1 VTRRLPR
8 YPVYIISKGR
18 ADTILLHTAGY
29 LAFDYVP
36 FRVVIEPQDFDDYAQ
51 MIPEDRILV
60 LPFSNLGKGGTPA
73 RNWVWEHSI
82 KEGHERHWILD
93 DNIRRIYRLYGGHRF
108 PCDAAVAMRTVEDFT
123 DRYENIAISGMNY
136 KMFGTP
142 NLYPYFINT
151 HVYSNLLIR
160 NDLPFRWRLRLNED
174 TDLCLVAL
182 SRGLCTVL
190 VNVFLADKLPTMT
203 MKGGNT
209 QELYGGK
216 WDRSEAAATDG
227 RLDMARILEHWHPGV
242 VRVDRRFQRPQ
253 HVIDW
258 KRFKQP
264 LIRRGDES
272 DWQLLPE
279 LDEYGLT
286 LRQVGQVKS
295 ERMRAMVAEYEAGRA
310 VAAAT

>member
-1 VTRRLPR
+1 MTRRLPR
-8 YPVYIISKGR
+8 YPVYVISKGR
-18 ADTILLHTAGY
+18 SDTIALHTAGY
-29 LAFDYVP
+29 LAYDYIP
-36 FRVVIEPQDFDDYAQ
+36 FRVVIEPQDFDDYAR

-60 LPFSNLGKGGTPA
+60 LPFSNLGQGGTPA
-73 RNWVWEHSI
+73 RNWVWEHSRE
-82 KEGHERHWILD
+82 EGYERHWILD
-93 DNIRRIYRLYGGHRF
+93 DNIRRIYRLYKGHRF
-108 PCDAAVAMRTVEDFT
+108 PCDAAVAMRTVEDFS
-123 DRYENIAISGMNY
+123 DRYENVAISGLNY

-174 TDLCLVAL
+174 TDLCLRAL
-182 SRGLCTVL
+182 SNGLCTVL

-209 QELYGGK
+209 DELYGG
-216 WDRSEAAATDG
+216 DG
-227 RLDMARILEHWHPGV
+227 RLEMARTLEGWWPGV

-272 DWQLLPE
+272 DWELLPE
-279 LDEYGLT
+279 QDEYGLT
-286 LRQVGQVKS
+286 LRQVGEVKS
-295 ERMRAMVAEYEAGRA
+295 KRMREMVIEYEASRV
-310 VAAAT
+310 VAETL